1 MIPDDEDTNFETI
14 LLNQQLEEGTI
25 EPRLAEFGLDLEM
38 ASKVREFQDT
48 RRPSLLLAYLLHRG
62 KAKRYFLKHGD
73 FFAF

>member
-1 MIPDDEDTNFETI
+1 MSENDSENNFEAV

-25 EPRLAEFGLDLEM
+25 EAKLAEFGLNFESAIL
-38 ASKVREFQDT
+38 VREFQDT
-48 RRPSLLLAYLLHRG
+48 RKLGLLLFYLFHRG